1 MPGPEGNDALARA
14 WALAD
19 AGDYGASLTEAER
32 MIALEPDLA
41 EAHTA
46 RGWALENLGPER
58 LTDASD
64 AYGEALRLD
73 PEDLWAKEGL
83 SNVLR
88 RLGRPAEADALC
100 VEVVQDARRRA
111 NDPELLEIRGWC
123 EYRLGRLAEAE
134 ASFRRALD
142 LDPAIV
148 SVRLDLAL
156 VLLCQMRADEASS
169 AYAAAIAGARGSG
182 GMTGVVAA
190 ALDDLVEALGE
201 RDEVRRDPAAES
213 ARHLLRSF
221 GSQSPAAS
229 SAAGTLPMGST

>member
-156 VLLCQMRADEASS
+156 VLLCQMRAGEASS
-169 AYAAAIAGARGSG
+169 SYAAAIAGARDTG
-182 GMTGVVAA
+182 GMAGVVAA

-221 GSQSPAAS
+221 GSQSPGAS